1 MEKEFI
7 AYEQA
12 LALKELEFDE
22 PCFKYIY
29 VGDTGNNIDHY
40 LEVVPSKAKNYNE
53 DSLSISQPTFSQ
65 AFRWFREKHG
75 LVIVIKPIA
84 DKRLE
89 LGYNLTKNG
98 LIMGAYTTYE
108 KAELACLKNLIEIS
122 KNK

>member
-12 LALKELEFDE
+12 LALKELGFDE

-65 AFRWFREKHG
+65 SFRWFREKHG

>member
-53 DSLSISQPTFSQ
+53 DSLSISQRTFSQ

-75 LVIVIKPIA
+75 LFVTI
-84 DKRLE
+84 DGLEERLYYKITQTNE
-89 LGYNLTKNG
+89 YSKEYN
-98 LIMGAYTTYE
+98 TYE
-108 KAELACLKNLIEIS
+108 EAELECLKKLIEII
-122 KNK
+122 KK

>member
-65 AFRWFREKHG
+65 SFRWFREKHNLG
-75 LVIVIKPIA
+75 AIVSQFGYAIENQYGQATNFELENKNPLSYEEAELDCLKKLIVIA
-84 DKRLE
+84 
-89 LGYNLTKNG
+89 N
-98 LIMGAYTTYE
+98 E
-108 KAELACLKNLIEIS
+108 K
-122 KNK
+122 